1 MEKANFFWYGNPL
14 SLYEQL
20 CLTSFIKNGFE
31 VNVWSY
37 MDLDLP
43 EGVNLKNAQ
52 EIIPEDYLFKYT
64 QAGKPK
70 NMAAFSDVFR
80 FNLTYQRPGE
90 WWFDIDC
97 ICLKNSNEFSKIKS
111 NKKIIIGWEDEFSA
125 NGAVLNIPNQEIG
138 KDLITKQKYICD
150 TVNDIPWG
158 DIGPRL
164 LTKFCLENNM
174 LEEILPKETFYPVH
188 FNQTSLFFNTY
199 ETKNVL
205 DMCQNSYTCHIWNE
219 ILSRNNIN
227 KNILPPANS
236 FLYTMFET
244 YFT

>member
-20 CLTSFIKNGFE
+20 SLMSFIKNGFE

-43 EGVNLKNAQ
+43 EGVALKNAQ
-52 EIIPEDYLFKYT
+52 EIIPEDHLFKYT
-64 QAGKPK
+64 QSGKPK

-80 FNLTYQRPGE
+80 FNLTSQKPGE

-97 ICLKNSNEFSKIKS
+97 ICLKNSIEFSKIKS
-111 NKKIIIGWEDEFSA
+111 NKKLIIGWEDNSSV
-125 NGAVLNIPNQEIG
+125 NGAVLNIPDQKVGE
-138 KDLITKQKYICD
+138 DLIIKQKHICD

-174 LEEILPKETFYPVH
+174 LNEILPKEVFYPIH
-188 FNQTSLFFNTY
+188 YSQTSLFFNLY
-199 ETKNVL
+199 ETEKVL
-205 DMCQNSYTCHIWNE
+205 SICQDSYVCHMWNE
-219 ILSRNNIN
+219 ILSRDNID
-227 KNILPPANS
+227 KSVLPPVGS
-236 FLYTMFET
+236 FLYKMFEK
-244 YFT
+244 YF